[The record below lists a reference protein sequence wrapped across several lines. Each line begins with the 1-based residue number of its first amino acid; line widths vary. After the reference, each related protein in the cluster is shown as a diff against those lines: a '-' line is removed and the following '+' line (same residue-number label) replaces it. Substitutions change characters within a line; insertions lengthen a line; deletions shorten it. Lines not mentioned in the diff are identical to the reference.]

1 MHDIET
7 VAPCERAAFTVA
19 EFCAAHRVS
28 RSGLY
33 NHWRAGTGPRFMRS
47 GKKVIITVEAAAD
60 WRREREAASAQPAA
74 EMHTET
80 AA

>member
-19 EFCAAHRVS
+19 EFCAAHRMS
-28 RSGLY
+28 RSSLY
-33 NHWRAGTGPRFMRS
+33 NFWRSGTGPRYMRN
-47 GKKVIITVEAAAD
+47 GKKVLITIEAAAD
-60 WRREREAASAQPAA
+60 WRREREAASAQAA
-74 EMHTET
+74 

>member
-28 RSGLY
+28 RSSLY
-33 NHWRAGTGPRFMRS
+33 KAWAQGTGPRYLRN
-47 GKKVIITVEAAAD
+47 GKKVLITIEAARD

>member
-1 MHDIET
+1 L
-7 VAPCERAAFTVA
+7 R
-19 EFCAAHRVS
+19 
-28 RSGLY
+28 
-33 NHWRAGTGPRFMRS
+33 N
-47 GKKVIITVEAAAD
+47 GKKVLITIEAARD